1 MKPTTYHPRVA
12 VTPPLPLLGHHL
24 DEEKRHSTRRHEL
37 ACAAAL
43 LCPPLSV
50 AALLTV
56 ASHLRAVQP
65 GQRECH
71 DTVHLLHRVLAESPP
86 IEAEQLRFSRR
97 RLPSRG
103 AHHRPSS
110 FEHLQP
116 RHHFKKDRLSP

>member
-1 MKPTTYHPRVA
+1 MKPTTCRPRVA

-24 DEEKRHSTRRHEL
+24 DEEKHHSTRRHEL

-43 LCPPLSV
+43 LRPPLLV
-50 AALLTV
+50 TALLTV

-71 DTVHLLHRVLAESPP
+71 DTVHRVLAESPP
-86 IEAEQLRFSRR
+86 TKAEQPRFSRR
-97 RLPSRG
+97 RLPPRG
-103 AHHRPSS
+103 AHRRPSP

>member
-1 MKPTTYHPRVA
+1 MNPTTCRPRVA

-43 LCPPLSV
+43 LRPPMSV
-50 AALLTV
+50 ATLLAV

-71 DTVHLLHRVLAESPP
+71 DTVHLLHRVLAEQPS
-86 IEAEQLRFSRR
+86 FSRR
-97 RLPSRG
+97 RLPPRG
-103 AHHRPSS
+103 AYRRPSP